1 MIHCGRCNGPMV
13 KERFF
18 VRMGQSWDGF
28 RCLLC
33 GEITDPI
40 IEENRAFVPVQG
52 LQGRKK
58 GQRDTY
64 LRKRRTIEEMEVMK

>member
-1 MIHCGRCNGPMV
+1 MERCGRCGGQMV

-18 VRMGQSWDGF
+18 VRMSEHWDGL
-28 RCLLC
+28 RCLFC

-58 GQRDTY
+58 GQSDVY
-64 LRKRRTIEEMEVMK
+64 QRKRRTREEMEVMK